1 MIEQLE
7 DVIDDLEEPLQEPN
21 VILTGGPASF
31 LDRGGRLRFADRLDT
46 VVKLLNGNRYEHF
59 APTAETVFVDGRRL
73 RIFAWTAF
81 TKVAE

>member
-7 DVIDDLEEPLQEPN
+7 DVFDELEEAVEEPN

-31 LDRGGRLRFADRLDT
+31 LERGGRLRFADRPEA

-59 APTAETVFVDGRRL
+59 APTPETVFVDGRRL
-73 RIFAWTAF
+73 RIFAWTGF